1 MHDLPS
7 CLLLVKD
14 EDAVDCAKGYGALD
28 LVLEKDEI
36 SDLAIEHG
44 FSLQHAMQVNVPHIS
59 RCLKAIQ
66 VQIWRLSLVSALH
79 EHQCEHFLAYFGFDR
94 LFKQF
99 LGFARG
105 HEAFFNE
112 VAFLVE

>member
-7 CLLLVKD
+7 CLLLVED
-14 EDAVDCAKGYGALD
+14 EYAVDGAQGYGSLD

-59 RCLKAIQ
+59 RRLKAIQ
-66 VQIWRLSLVSALH
+66 VQIRRLSLVSALH
-79 EHQCEHFLAYFGFDR
+79 EHQCEHFLAYFGFNR
-94 LFKQF
+94 LFEQF
-99 LGFARG
+99 LCFARG
-105 HEAFFNE
+105 HEALFNH
-112 VAFLVE
+112 VPFLVE

>member
-7 CLLLVKD
+7 RLLLVEDK
-14 EDAVDCAKGYGALD
+14 DAVDGAQGYCTFD

-36 SDLAIEHG
+36 GDLAIKHG
-44 FSLQHAMQVNVPHIS
+44 LSLQHAMQVNESNIS
-59 RCLKAIQ
+59 RRLKAIK
-66 VQIWRLSLVSALH
+66 VQIGRLPLISALH

-99 LGFARG
+99 FCFARG
-105 HEAFFNE
+105 HKSFFYH